1 MLSIKKINYYRICE
15 RFAVVLLHA
24 DPCGERL
31 REIPPYYMSVT
42 WDQEAVQELHVPSLA
57 SEVSNIFTI
66 SLLLLLCATGLL
78 GMWIWSFLM
87 CLLYVYADVF
97 LCTASIVHMSVI
109 SLDRY
114 FGISK
119 PLRARDKSETSIA
132 VKLASVWIITTLI
145 SCPIAIMALID
156 SSNIFND
163 NTCRITNRYYMIYGS
178 IFAFLIPFLIMAV
191 TYIRTTTLLK
201 QQPTIISHQGVA
213 TNNHTESV
221 ILRRTHTQRNYIP
234 ENLRNV
240 ISCKRNKEMIERPL
254 QTTLLPIYS
263 KKEVK
268 LLEKNRLNFRRRAEM
283 VIIAIGDKISR
294 KEVIPKRNT
303 ELTNEHKATC
313 VLAIVFACF
322 FICWAPFFCAN
333 LAFGFCGEPCAL
345 PPTMEFFF
353 LWLGYF
359 SSIINPLIYTIFNRT
374 TVDRPDSQ
382 WEQDRCT
389 ALSYNTNLHER
400 KPSRQEHCVQSIHS
414 DTSSPNRKIDLL
426 EKTEQATM
434 VNKEAIMNDQSQNTL
449 SDICMIASS
458 EGGKLSKHNKDSKNL
473 KFFHNHGNV
482 NVLKFSISEQ
492 GLAQAILFIC
502 FKPLREAPS

>member
-1 MLSIKKINYYRICE
+1 
-15 RFAVVLLHA
+15 
-24 DPCGERL
+24 
-31 REIPPYYMSVT
+31 
-42 WDQEAVQELHVPSLA
+42 
-57 SEVSNIFTI
+57 
-66 SLLLLLCATGLL
+66 
-78 GMWIWSFLM
+78 
-87 CLLYVYADVF
+87 
-97 LCTASIVHMSVI
+97 
-109 SLDRY
+109 
-114 FGISK
+114 
-119 PLRARDKSETSIA
+119 
-132 VKLASVWIITTLI
+132 
-145 SCPIAIMALID
+145 
-156 SSNIFND
+156 
-163 NTCRITNRYYMIYGS
+163 
-178 IFAFLIPFLIMAV
+178 
-191 TYIRTTTLLK
+191 
-201 QQPTIISHQGVA
+201 
-213 TNNHTESV
+213 
-221 ILRRTHTQRNYIP
+221 
-234 ENLRNV
+234 
-240 ISCKRNKEMIERPL
+240 MIERPL

-359 SSIINPLIYTIFNRT
+359 SSIINPLIYTIFNRQFRRTFLRIICCQCTNLIRNTYVGNFYSRRKYNDDWT